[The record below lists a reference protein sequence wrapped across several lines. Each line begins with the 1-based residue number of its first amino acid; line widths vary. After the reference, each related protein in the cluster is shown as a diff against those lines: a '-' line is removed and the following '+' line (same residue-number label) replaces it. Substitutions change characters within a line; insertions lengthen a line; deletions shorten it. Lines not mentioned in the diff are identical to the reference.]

1 MVATIIILVS
11 VWIFLTRT
19 NTGKALRAMSL
30 NRMAAALVGID
41 SDRIAIVTFALAAG
55 LAGMAGALVSPIRP
69 FDPHIGSLII
79 VKSFAIA
86 IFGGMGS
93 VPGALV
99 GALIIGIA
107 EVMTAAFI
115 ASAYS
120 DLVAFGLM
128 ILILFVRPQGLFGK
142 GH

>member
-1 MVATIIILVS
+1 MLGFRSKRGKLLPATRERES
-11 VWIFLTRT
+11 H
-19 NTGKALRAMSL
+19 L
-30 NRMAAALVGID
+30 NRPANGV
-41 SDRIAIVTFALAAG
+41 
-55 LAGMAGALVSPIRP
+55 LAGIAGALVSPIRP
-69 FDPHIGSLII
+69 FDTHIGSLII

-93 VPGALV
+93 VPDALV

-107 EVMTAAFI
+107 ETMTAAFI

-128 ILILFVRPQGLFGK
+128 IFILFVRPQGLFGK
-142 GH
+142 EH